1 MYVFL
6 GFDLLF
12 GVDFYKYLER
22 NMVAFYAASSVM
34 VCIPVIWLYLKL
46 TYKNIGV
53 PWVRWTIE
61 NLVGNGLVKTSEFLN
76 EID

>member
-1 MYVFL
+1 
-6 GFDLLF
+6 
-12 GVDFYKYLER
+12 
-22 NMVAFYAASSVM
+22 MVAFYAASSVM